1 MKILIFC
8 LSILMFST
16 TLYSN
21 EYNSLCLSTLQ
32 KEPEFNVLQNIL
44 QILESNPDLIN
55 KIDHKQRTLLYSI
68 LEIIFKR
75 MNNDF
80 EINENHLKTI
90 RNSFINTINNPNNN
104 SRNFQILLSQ
114 IIGKINEEKL
124 NKEIHISR
132 NDSRKRFQKILLT
145 VVYQAIKNFNKTK
158 KNIKTKHKNSLV
170 RIIISEDH
178 LLHEDNHFLNDL
190 FRYGTTI
197 ELIYKKSFKRKI
209 EENYTIF
216 KRSINKVFDIL
227 IDVTFYKG
235 KEKLY
240 SPIMLSRNHH

>member
-16 TLYSN
+16 LLHSN
-21 EYNSLCLSTLQ
+21 EYRALCLPALQ
-32 KEPEFNVLQNIL
+32 KEPELEVPKNIL
-44 QILESNPDLIN
+44 QMLESNPGLIN
-55 KIDHKQRTLLYSI
+55 KIDNKQRTLLYSI

-80 EINENHLKTI
+80 EIDENHLKTT
-90 RNSFINTINNPNNN
+90 RNLLIKTINNPNND
-104 SRNFQILLSQ
+104 SRNFKILLSR

-132 NDSRKRFQKILLT
+132 NNSRKRFQKTLLT
-145 VVYQAIKNFNKTK
+145 VVYPAMKNFNKTK
-158 KNIKTKHKNSLV
+158 KTIKTKHKNSLV

-197 ELIYKKSFKRKI
+197 KLIYKKSFKRKI
-209 EENYTIF
+209 EENYTVF

-240 SPIMLSRNHH
+240 SPNMLGRNHN